1 MLPEDATEQA
11 KRGEVLPLYLVAG
24 EEQFLASGV
33 IKSLRDTVADQ
44 GVAGLNDDVF
54 DAASTSASQVLEAAR
69 TTPMMAAKRFLL
81 VRGIERWEAKS
92 GKGSAGELD
101 KLADYASDPVPS
113 SVLVLAAGKLDK
125 RRRLYTLAKKRN
137 FLVNCEPPAQSA
149 LPGWVKARAS
159 SRGARFAPGAAEL
172 VVDLAGPELSQ
183 LADAVERLCLYVGD
197 EKQIDEEAVAESL
210 VRIRTNTVWQLVDAV
225 ARRDAAAALETLEQV
240 FDPQDRGLRLVG
252 VLAWQA
258 RQLVRFESATR
269 AGLSPSE
276 AAKRA
281 GAPPFKARDLARQT
295 KGTPRRELERW
306 LPTLS
311 QIDLALKG
319 GSKRPA
325 KAVLEHAILNMCRR

>member
-1 MLPEDATEQA
+1 MQPEDVNEQA
-11 KRGEVLPLYLVAG
+11 KRGEILPLYLVLG

-33 IKSLRDTVADQ
+33 IKCLRDTIAEQ
-44 GVAGLNDDVF
+44 GVVGLNDDVF
-54 DAASTSASQVLEAAR
+54 DAASTSASQVIEAAR
-69 TTPMMAAKRFLL
+69 TTPMMAARRFLL

-92 GKGSAGELD
+92 TKGATSELD
-101 KLADYASDPVPS
+101 KLADYAQDAVGS
-113 SVLVLAAGKLDK
+113 SVLVLSAGKLDK
-125 RRRLYTLAKKRN
+125 RRRLYTLAKKRD
-137 FLVNCEPPAQSA
+137 FLVNCEPPPQGV
-149 LPGWVKARAS
+149 LPSWVKARAI
-159 SRGARFAPGAAEL
+159 SRGSRFAPGAAEL
-172 VVDLAGPELSQ
+172 VVELAGPELSQ

-197 EKQIDEEAVAESL
+197 ETQIDEEAVAESL

-269 AGLSPSE
+269 AGLSPSD

-281 GAPPFKARDLARQT
+281 GAPPFKARDLARQV

-325 KAVLEHAILNMCRR
+325 RAVLEHAILDLCHR